1 MKQYRGMKII
11 FLVIAIV
18 LIAVLTVAWIMF
30 GNQLQAA
37 RTIRKLD
44 DGLWSMEY
52 RGDYG
57 FDDFLA
63 QGGASSDAEM
73 GD

>member
-1 MKQYRGMKII
+1 MKQYLGRKLIV
-11 FLVIAIV
+11 LVIGIV
-18 LIAVLTVAWIMF
+18 LIVVLTVAWIMF
-30 GNQLQAA
+30 GTQLQAA
-37 RTIRKLD
+37 MTIQKLN

-63 QGGASSDAEM
+63 
-73 GD
+73 